1 MNGKIYRFSC
11 FDLFWFPYVISE
23 VCCIWFRWVKE
34 PFFHWMLSYL
44 HHIRFIW
51 HNLLTSTYS
60 INTLEC
66 VIPQITVCAVL
77 FVVCVGICRTA
88 QTLMNECFDLTAMYE
103 ASDGWACFGLI
114 TGFTRGL
121 RIAVNQG
128 PHYKS
133 CRLSRARS
141 HPRLMSQR
149 SRLFAVF

>member
-1 MNGKIYRFSC
+1 MGWKAF
-11 FDLFWFPYVISE
+11 
-23 VCCIWFRWVKE
+23 
-34 PFFHWMLSYL
+34 FFHLMLSYL
-44 HHIRFIW
+44 HYIRFIW
-51 HNLLTSTYS
+51 HNLLTSTRS

-66 VIPQITVCAVL
+66 VMPQITARAVL

-88 QTLMNECFDLTAMYE
+88 QTLMNECFDLTATYE

-114 TGFTRGL
+114 TGFTRGW

-149 SRLFAVF
+149 SRLFAVFQPRGIFECSSAFYCRVKQKCFLKKFQ